1 MVWLVLTGVAGPVW
15 PRAGGSYSRSEQ
27 VTKLGKGPKDS
38 RVTRVRASSSG
49 SFHLPLLALLKLD
62 DIFLPDSSLSFFFS
76 LPLSYSAAQ
85 SRMFLPMETVTP
97 AHLELPRYLDANSS
111 TGGDRPSNWSEL
123 AGPSVGVLRISEPV
137 GGLRVENERAARV
150 GWVESAAVRI
160 DACRLARTCPCLE
173 LGVDGNGL
181 VAGGAAGP
189 FLATGCVA
197 NPARALGT

>member
-1 MVWLVLTGVAGPVW
+1 MAGPVW
-15 PRAGGSYSRSEQ
+15 PRAGGSYSRSGQ
-27 VTKLGKGPKDS
+27 VPKLGKGPKGS
-38 RVTRVRASSSG
+38 RGTHVRASSSG
-49 SFHLPLLALLKLD
+49 SFHLPLLALLELD
-62 DIFLPDSSLSFFFS
+62 DIFLPDSSSLSFFFS

-85 SRMFLPMETVTP
+85 SRMLLPMKTVTP

-150 GWVESAAVRI
+150 GRVESAAVRI

-173 LGVDGNGL
+173 GMGM
-181 VAGGAAGP
+181 AW
-189 FLATGCVA
+189 
-197 NPARALGT
+197 